1 MKELLILAIDTSCD
15 ETSVAIVEGLTVLA
29 NVLPSQ
35 MKYHRK
41 YGGVVPSLAKFAH
54 EERIDNVIS
63 EALKKSG
70 KTIDEID
77 LVAVTVGPG
86 LAIALE
92 VGINKAKE
100 LAKRYK
106 KPLMTINHMEGHLY
120 SVLAKA
126 KPSKINNSKLK
137 IENFNSQ
144 LSTVKFPL
152 LGFLISGG
160 HTELILVKDF
170 LEYEKTGETLDDS
183 CGEAYDKCGRM
194 LGLGYPAGPVI
205 TEFAKQHR
213 KNTKIT
219 MIRDSMRDYIKV
231 TNKKSGAE
239 YDLPLAM
246 SRSGDLNMSYSGL
259 KTAVKYLIT
268 ELSGNEVTLKD
279 ELAQDIKGLSKE
291 QILDLCVTFEAAA
304 ITQLKIKL
312 EAAIKEHVPNEIW
325 IGGGVVAS
333 AKLRSELRNL
343 AKRYS
348 VSLKYPYSE
357 KLTGDNAA
365 MIAVA
370 AAVRIYKLGGIEK
383 LTAQGSKLKAYGLWL
398 GNYEE
403 IDRNPNLDL

>member
-1 MKELLILAIDTSCD
+1 MREPIILAIDTSCD
-15 ETSVAIVEGLTVLA
+15 ETSVSVVEGLTVLA

-35 MKYHRK
+35 MKYHKK

-54 EERIDNVIS
+54 EERIDNVV
-63 EALKKSG
+63 EETLKRSG
-70 KTIDEID
+70 KSIDDID
-77 LVAVTVGPG
+77 VIAVTQGPG

-92 VGINKAKE
+92 VGIRKAKE
-100 LAKRYK
+100 LATKYE

-126 KPSKINNSKLK
+126 KPSKIQNSQLK
-137 IENFNSQ
+137 IDNLNSQ
-144 LSTVKFPL
+144 LSIVKFPL

-160 HTELILVKDF
+160 HTELILVKNF
-170 LEYEKTGETLDDS
+170 LEYEKVGETLDDS

-194 LGLGYPAGPVI
+194 LGLGYPGGPVI

-213 KNTKIT
+213 KNTKIE
-219 MIRDSMRDYIKV
+219 MVRDSMRDYIKV

-279 ELAQDIKGLSKE
+279 ELSQDIKGLTKE

-312 EAAIKEHVPNEIW
+312 QGAIKKYSPKEIW

-333 AKLRSELRNL
+333 ARLRSELRNL
-343 AKRYS
+343 AKKYNLA
-348 VSLKYPYSE
+348 LKYPYSD

-370 AAVRIYKLGGIEK
+370 AAVKIYKLGGIEK
-383 LTAQGSKLKAYGLWL
+383 LITHNPQLTTHGVWL
-398 GNYEE
+398 DNFEE
-403 IDRNPNLDL
+403 IDRKPNLNL